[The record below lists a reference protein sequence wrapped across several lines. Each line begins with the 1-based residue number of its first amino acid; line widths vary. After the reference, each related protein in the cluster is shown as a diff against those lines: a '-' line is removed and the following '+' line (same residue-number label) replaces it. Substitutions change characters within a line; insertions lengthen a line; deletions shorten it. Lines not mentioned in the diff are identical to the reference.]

1 MAKVTIAGKAVVIT
15 SALKLSDLE
24 NIKKYNDKAL
34 VLMGGEDGKDPIFGI
49 GVVRGSTGKV
59 GAAGVEFGEE
69 THDDDKL
76 ATMTLMTPGDVKD
89 VKEYVADKYGAALMN
104 LAKLEEQLP
113 AVIASIAADKQAV
126 MDSIT
131 VAL

>member
-49 GVVRGSTGKV
+49 GVVRGSAGKV